1 MMRKTVT
8 LSKDRNR
15 AGFSLVELMVVIVII
30 GLLAGVVGVNVI
42 DMIYKGKVGAA
53 KAQMATFE
61 TGIDNFKIDTGQY
74 PVELAELANP
84 GDITGASPTG
94 YLKGATE
101 IPLDPW
107 NNEYVYEL
115 TGDSITPYTLYC
127 TGADGMDGAE
137 NEEGRDFNVKGY
149 LDAVE

>member
-8 LSKDRNR
+8 LRKSRNR

-74 PVELAELANP
+74 PSELVELANP

-94 YLKGATE
+94 YLKGVTE

-149 LDAVE
+149 LDATE